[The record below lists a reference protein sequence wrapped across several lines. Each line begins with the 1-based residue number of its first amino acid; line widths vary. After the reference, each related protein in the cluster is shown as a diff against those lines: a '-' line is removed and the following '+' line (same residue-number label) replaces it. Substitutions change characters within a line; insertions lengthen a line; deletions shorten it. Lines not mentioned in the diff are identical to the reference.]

1 MSLPQIQ
8 PFKPYETAGT
18 KGFDYALRQGILGES
33 IWSASSKVSGLTDLA
48 MIDGLVN
55 PAAFPVE
62 LISPYMASASALL
75 SSVSA
80 SYSLYQLIAH
90 PCTNPIL
97 ANRVLPF
104 LSTLLRKLPSGG
116 ALDTD
121 IDLSS
126 IVDSLSAM
134 GAKKD
139 SFTDEMRSSAAI
151 EATPEPTAGAGAQS
165 SKIAFT
171 PEQRQAAMLRI
182 MSLLRVLIE
191 TRWEYSCM

>member
-1 MSLPQIQ
+1 MC
-8 PFKPYETAGT
+8 T
-18 KGFDYALRQGILGES
+18 
-33 IWSASSKVSGLTDLA
+33 
-48 MIDGLVN
+48 DGLAN
-55 PAAFPVE
+55 PASFPVE
-62 LISPYMASASALL
+62 LISPYITSTSALL

-80 SYSLYQLIAH
+80 SYSLYHLIAH

-126 IVDSLSAM
+126 IVDSLAAM

-139 SFTDEMRSSAAI
+139 QFTEEMRSSAAM
-151 EATPEPTAGAGAQS
+151 ADTPEAMAADK
-165 SKIAFT
+165 SKNVTFT
-171 PEQRQAAMLRI
+171 TDQRQAATLRI
-182 MSLLRVLIE
+182 MHLLRVLIE
-191 TRWEYSCM
+191 TK